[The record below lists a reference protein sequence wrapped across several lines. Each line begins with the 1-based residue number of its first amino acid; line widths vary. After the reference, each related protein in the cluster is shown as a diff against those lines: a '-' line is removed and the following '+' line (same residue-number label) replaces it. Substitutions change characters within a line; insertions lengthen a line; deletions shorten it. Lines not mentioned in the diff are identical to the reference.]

1 MHAKLNGGRPS
12 RGTTTKKVKK
22 PAAKGKAKK
31 KSKDTVES
39 DTDGE
44 KPEKKKRKVGANN
57 AFMVCYFY
65 LLGRAVGEL
74 NGLHWLW
81 VGE

>member
-1 MHAKLNGGRPS
+1 
-12 RGTTTKKVKK
+12 
-22 PAAKGKAKK
+22 
-31 KSKDTVES
+31 VES

-65 LLGRAVGEL
+65 LLGRAVWEL
-74 NGLHWLW
+74 NGASSAW